1 MASVGDPAGVEGV
14 RDRYRR
20 PYDFPGMTPLHAA
33 ARWGHAAV
41 FLALLDAGADPDAL
55 DGEGKSP
62 MDYAREN
69 EVLQELEL
77 VKRSGR

>member
-1 MASVGDPAGVEGV
+1 M
-14 RDRYRR
+14 
-20 PYDFPGMTPLHAA
+20 
-33 ARWGHAAV
+33 

-69 EVLQELEL
+69 KALQELEV
-77 VKRSGR
+77 VKRSGG